1 MTLRPLPLLCS
12 TQTVAPD
19 LDGNGRGPLS
29 SLNMIGS
36 IALGADED
44 EDDNGDGDLD
54 DFLRK
59 LLDPQASLVAT
70 SVRDADSGFGVNFH
84 CFSS

>member
-1 MTLRPLPLLCS
+1 
-12 TQTVAPD
+12 
-19 LDGNGRGPLS
+19 
-29 SLNMIGS
+29 MIGS

-54 DFLRK
+54 DTLRK